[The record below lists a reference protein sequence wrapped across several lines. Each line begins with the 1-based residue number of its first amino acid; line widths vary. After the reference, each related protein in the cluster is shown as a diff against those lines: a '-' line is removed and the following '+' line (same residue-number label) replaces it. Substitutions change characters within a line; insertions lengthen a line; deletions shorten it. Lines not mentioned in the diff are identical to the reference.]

1 MNVVDFY
8 IKVINMV
15 FLSVIYLFI
24 LFSSAYTANILCVF
38 PHRGLSHH
46 MMYLPYIQKLKDEGH
61 NLTTISHYS
70 FDHPNITEISIKGSI
85 ELINNKLPFS
95 NRTLNTV
102 EKIVYL
108 LWQFH
113 ATGKV
118 DEVMFKVED
127 VKRMLAENS
136 TNYDL
141 LITEHFKNELP
152 LIFAHK
158 FKIPTILLSS
168 SGLLPWSQFVVA
180 QSYEMSTIPAVL
192 GGFSK
197 KMNFYERFINTLIIS
212 SQMSS
217 YKLLFRSSDN
227 EIIKKNLNIDVSLGN
242 VAQNTSLILVNTH
255 HFIHGTKPLVPAII
269 EVGGIHIKPSKQLP
283 VDIRKFIDEAE
294 HGIIY
299 FCMGSLLRGETFP
312 AHKRQMF
319 LNVFSKLKQKVL
331 WKWEGDMPGITSNVM
346 IKKWMPQRDILA
358 HPNVKLFISH
368 GGLLGTTEAVYEG
381 VPILA
386 MPIFGDQMTN
396 IKAVM
401 DTGGAEML
409 NYNNLEEDEIFN
421 KIKAMLTNPIYKNK
435 ANKLSEIF
443 RDRPMSPLESAV
455 YWTEY
460 VIKHKGAPHLRTAAV
475 GMPWFQYYLIDVFLV
490 IIIIIVTLCFVI
502 YFTLSK
508 LQNLLKSSIK

>member
-1 MNVVDFY
+1 MIFIVLILN
-8 IKVINMV
+8 
-15 FLSVIYLFI
+15 LFI
-24 LFSSAYTANILCVF
+24 LIVPVMMANILCIC
-38 PHRGLSHH
+38 PHRALSHFLAFSS
-46 MMYLPYIQKLKDEGH
+46 YFQELSNNGH
-61 NLTTISHYS
+61 NLTIISQYS
-70 FDHPNITEISIKGSI
+70 LNNPNISEISLKGTVDNMINKKTIPDQIPHALIMNIDLIKKFSEGRKINEVLFNTSSMK
-85 ELINNKLPFS
+85 ELFI
-95 NRTLNTV
+95 
-102 EKIVYL
+102 
-108 LWQFH
+108 
-113 ATGKV
+113 
-118 DEVMFKVED
+118 D
-127 VKRMLAENS
+127 NS
-136 TNYDL
+136 TQYDL
-141 LITEHFKNELP
+141 LITEHFSNELG
-152 LIFAHK
+152 LIFAK
-158 FKIPTILLSS
+158 KKNIPFILLSS
-168 SGLLPWSQFVVA
+168 CGLLPWSQSIIA
-180 QSYEMSTIPAVL
+180 QSYEMSTVPSTLESGVN
-192 GGFSK
+192 K
-197 KMNFYERFINTLIIS
+197 KMNLYERLLNTVIVTIQLLGYNFIIRPNDEDFIRKTFAMDIS
-212 SQMSS
+212 LE
-217 YKLLFRSSDN
+217 KIAN
-227 EIIKKNLNIDVSLGN
+227 N
-242 VAQNTSLILVNTH
+242 VSLILVNTH
-255 HFIHGTKPLVPAII
+255 HSIHGVKPLVPAVI
-269 EVGGIHIKPSKQLP
+269 EVGGLHIKPPNELP
-283 VDIRKFIDEAE
+283 MDIRKFIDEAE

>member
-1 MNVVDFY
+1 MYSFY
-8 IKVINMV
+8 
-15 FLSVIYLFI
+15 YLQYFFVWFI
-24 LFSSAYTANILCVF
+24 LNIKCSFTANILGVF
-38 PHRGLSHH
+38 PIEARSHQRIYDVFMTELHRR
-46 MMYLPYIQKLKDEGH
+46 GH
-61 NLTTISHYS
+61 NVTVYTHFPDIINVSYSRIPIADTFFLDKNYLTIDNMFSSSIFDSYRHMFGLVAYGENYTNS
-70 FDHPNITEISIKGSI
+70 FFMRELYAQSEDTYNLIVTETCNTDLYLA
-85 ELINNKLPFS
+85 LIN
-95 NRTLNTV
+95 
-102 EKIVYL
+102 
-108 LWQFH
+108 
-113 ATGKV
+113 
-118 DEVMFKVED
+118 
-127 VKRMLAENS
+127 
-136 TNYDL
+136 
-141 LITEHFKNELP
+141 
-152 LIFAHK
+152 K
-158 FKIPTILLSS
+158 FKAPFIAWSTSPMFVWSAERMGVSTHPAYIPVLMSAYGTKMDFFERLASKRYELSLSLSEIIL
-168 SGLLPWSQFVVA
+168 Q
-180 QSYEMSTIPAVL
+180 T
-192 GGFSK
+192 
-197 KMNFYERFINTLIIS
+197 T
-212 SQMSS
+212 
-217 YKLLFRSSDN
+217 LLF
-227 EIIKKNLNIDVSLGN
+227 
-242 VAQNTSLILVNTH
+242 VNTH
-255 HFIHGTKPLVPAII
+255 FTVWGSRPLPQGVIDVGGLHITSSKPLM
-269 EVGGIHIKPSKQLP
+269 E
-283 VDIRKFIDEAE
+283 DIRKFIDEAE